1 MFLSGLTMTE
11 KYDKNGYAGSDFKRN
26 APLEHVNKVE
36 HEDLEQDGDDRS
48 ILFGDDSNVVAD
60 KAGEYMRELLGEKLK
75 IDQQKF
81 PISIKLIDQGKRVQI
96 EVCHFVQKRVY

>member
-1 MFLSGLTMTE
+1 MMAE

-26 APLEHVNKVE
+26 APLEHVHKVE
-36 HEDLEQDGDDRS
+36 HADLEQD
-48 ILFGDDSNVVAD
+48 GDDSNVVAD

-81 PISIKLIDQGKRVQI
+81 PISIKLIDQGKMS
-96 EVCHFVQKRVY
+96 